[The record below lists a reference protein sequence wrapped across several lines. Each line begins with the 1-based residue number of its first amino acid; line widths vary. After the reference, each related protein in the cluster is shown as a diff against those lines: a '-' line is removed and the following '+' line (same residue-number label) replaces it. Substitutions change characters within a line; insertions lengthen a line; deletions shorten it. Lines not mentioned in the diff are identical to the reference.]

1 MSSIEQFRLIRSRVP
16 QFLGDLDSVMTDLGV
31 APLHRTPVTALL
43 LGEVFAKAAP
53 LRPETQSNA
62 DFWRSAVLPAV
73 QNLVSGVVEVM
84 TINADQVVKA
94 AYAAYSYR
102 CDMAYPSRYSA
113 SRPCVNAYADKFEKE
128 LGEMI
133 KTYPNIP
140 GHFYVIENFLSTE
153 GQAV

>member
-1 MSSIEQFRLIRSRVP
+1 
-16 QFLGDLDSVMTDLGV
+16 
-31 APLHRTPVTALL
+31 
-43 LGEVFAKAAP
+43 
-53 LRPETQSNA
+53 
-62 DFWRSAVLPAV
+62 
-73 QNLVSGVVEVM
+73 
-84 TINADQVVKA
+84 
-94 AYAAYSYR
+94 
-102 CDMAYPSRYSA
+102 MAYPSRYSA